1 MLTKE
6 DLQAIRELM
15 KEEIDT
21 ALDVKLQPI
30 KEDLEEIRS
39 AVNYL
44 AEDTDKR
51 LKELERKI
59 S

>member
-6 DLQAIRELM
+6 DLQAIRKIM

-21 ALDVKLQPI
+21 AIEPV
-30 KEDLEEIRS
+30 KEDLKEIRS
-39 AVNYL
+39 ALNYL

-51 LKELERKI
+51 LQEMERKI